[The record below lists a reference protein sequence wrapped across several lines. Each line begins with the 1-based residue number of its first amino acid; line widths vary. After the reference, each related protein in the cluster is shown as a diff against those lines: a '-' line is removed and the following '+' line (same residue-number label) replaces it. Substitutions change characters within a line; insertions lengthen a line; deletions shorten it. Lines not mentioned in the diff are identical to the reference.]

1 MPESRE
7 STSLAAVVGENCRRI
22 RLDAGVTQNALAKHA
37 CTAGLRWTASK
48 VGQFERGQHNPAFS
62 TVLAVAYVLS
72 RATGGVVV
80 LADLVRSDGYVVI
93 NDRLDPQGDL
103 LEAFCAGRERDLRAG
118 ADASPQKRGQIS
130 RTPVQEL
137 REELSRGDDS

>member
-1 MPESRE
+1 VPKSRE

-37 CTAGLRWTASK
+37 RAAGLRWTASK

-62 TVLAVAYVLS
+62 TVLAVTYVLS

-80 LADLVRSDGYVVI
+80 PADLVRSDGYVVI
-93 NDRLDPQGDL
+93 NDRLDLQGDL
-103 LEAFCAGRERDLRAG
+103 LEGVLRGHALDECCGIGVVAGG
-118 ADASPQKRGQIS
+118 KRC
-130 RTPVQEL
+130 
-137 REELSRGDDS
+137 D